1 MEELLMKS
9 CSWAGRS
16 EEEQVYHDTEWGVPC
31 HDDAVLFEFLLLE
44 TLQAGLSW
52 TLIMKRREGLRNLL
66 DNFSI
71 DAVAAYGEEKEKVLL
86 TDSRMIR
93 NRLKVK
99 SLARNAKAFKAIQN
113 EFGSFDAYIWGFTNG
128 KSVIGHWQK
137 ETEIPATS
145 PLSDVIS
152 KDLKKRNFTF
162 VGSTIIYSFLQAIG
176 IINDHVV
183 TCPRYKELV
192 MNK

>member
-1 MEELLMKS
+1 MEELAMKP

-31 HDDAVLFEFLLLE
+31 HDDAVLFEFLVLE

-52 TLIMKRREGLRNLL
+52 TIIMKRRNGLRDLL
-66 DNFSI
+66 DGFAI
-71 DAVAAYGEEKEKVLL
+71 DSVAAYDEEKEKILL
-86 TDSRMIR
+86 TDPRMIR

-99 SLARNAKAFKAIQN
+99 SLARNAKAFIAIQE
-113 EFGSFDAYIWGFTNG
+113 EFGSFDAYIWHFTNG
-128 KSVIGHWQK
+128 KPVIGHWQQ
-137 ETEIPATS
+137 ETAIPTTS
-145 PLSDVIS
+145 PLSDAIS

-176 IINDHVV
+176 VINDHVV
-183 TCPRYKELV
+183 TCPRYKALV
-192 MNK
+192 TIK

>member
-1 MEELLMKS
+1 MEQVTTP

-16 EEEQVYHDTEWGVPC
+16 AEEQVYHDTEWGVPC
-31 HDDAVLFEFLLLE
+31 HDDTVLFEFLVLE

-52 TLIMKRREGLRNLL
+52 TLIMKRREGLRELL
-66 DNFSI
+66 DGFAI
-71 DAVAAYGEEKEKVLL
+71 DKVAAYGEAKEQVLL

-99 SLARNAKAFKAIQN
+99 ALARNAKAFIAIQE

-128 KSVIGHWQK
+128 EQVVGHWQH
-137 ETEIPATS
+137 ETDIPATS
-145 PLSDVIS
+145 ALSDRIS

-192 MNK
+192 EQK